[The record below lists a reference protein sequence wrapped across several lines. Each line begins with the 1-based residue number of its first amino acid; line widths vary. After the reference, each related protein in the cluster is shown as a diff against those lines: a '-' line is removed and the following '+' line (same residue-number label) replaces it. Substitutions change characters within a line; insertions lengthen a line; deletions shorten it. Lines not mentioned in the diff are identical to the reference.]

1 MMKYIHGVDMGPVR
15 RPISQVPSDKLDKIH
30 ADLAK
35 LNFKQAC
42 LN

>member
-15 RPISQVPSDKLDKIH
+15 RPISQVPSDKLEKIH

-35 LNFKQAC
+35 LKFKQAC